1 MIPDHQ
7 RLFCNGNHRVHCGV
21 KLRNAHGTELEV
33 YIVYTQP
40 VALAEL
46 QLEGLKLEYYPTPDG
61 LIRAARGTGDVDA
74 NDALETLRVMLL
86 TSEIRWLE
94 LGLRGYS
101 LMEKKREYRPWRKN
115 AHLTLE
121 AFTSLT
127 ALEPEVRYHA
137 PI

>member
-1 MIPDHQ
+1 M
-7 RLFCNGNHRVHCGV
+7 
-21 KLRNAHGTELEV
+21 KLRNAHGTELEL

-40 VALAEL
+40 VASAAL
-46 QLEGLKLEYYPTPDG
+46 QLEGLKFETYPTPDG
-61 LIRAARGTGDVDA
+61 LIRAARGTGDVA
-74 NDALETLRVMLL
+74 GSVALETLRAMLL
-86 TSEIRWLE
+86 SGEIRWLE

-115 AHLTLE
+115 AHLSLE
-121 AFTSLT
+121 QFTDLT

>member
-1 MIPDHQ
+1 MP
-7 RLFCNGNHRVHCGV
+7 NHGDFNKAFKRVNCGV

-40 VALAEL
+40 VATATLP
-46 QLEGLKLEYYPTPDG
+46 LEGLKLEGYPTEDG
-61 LIRAARGTGDVDA
+61 QIRAARGTGDVDA
-74 NDALETLRVMLL
+74 SVALETLRAMLI
-86 TSEIRWLE
+86 SGEIRWLE
-94 LGLRGYS
+94 IGSRGYS

-121 AFTSLT
+121 MFTTLT

-137 PI
+137 PSE